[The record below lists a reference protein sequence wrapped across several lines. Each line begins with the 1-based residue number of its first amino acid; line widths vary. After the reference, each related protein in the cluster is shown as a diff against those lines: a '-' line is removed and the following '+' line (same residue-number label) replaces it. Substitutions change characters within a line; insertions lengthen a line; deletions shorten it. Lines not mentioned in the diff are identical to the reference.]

1 MDQSH
6 ITVNLALIIM
16 FAICIVL
23 VSVDILEIRKI
34 FNLWKLK
41 DTYPPDYFGNCIRAD
56 LLVKTGFSV
65 FSMIAALSA
74 LSLVSSMLIS
84 IEFLLYKFFD
94 SFLYINYLVFGLYM
108 FGFTLVGL
116 INWNSVA
123 YLCDKSNPNIKI
135 FNAGNV
141 FSLIGCFVLAIIII
155 LGVGM
160 FEVINFYEDSIR
172 ERRNGSKIMRRII
185 LWYVYRREGNNP
197 IRNRN
202 EEEEGILN
210 NNGNVILRGD

>member
-41 DTYPPDYFGNCIRAD
+41 DTYPPDYFGTCIRAD
-56 LLVKTGFSV
+56 LLVKTGFSL

-185 LWYVYRREGNNP
+185 LWYVYRREGNNL

-210 NNGNVILRGD
+210 NNGNVILRGE